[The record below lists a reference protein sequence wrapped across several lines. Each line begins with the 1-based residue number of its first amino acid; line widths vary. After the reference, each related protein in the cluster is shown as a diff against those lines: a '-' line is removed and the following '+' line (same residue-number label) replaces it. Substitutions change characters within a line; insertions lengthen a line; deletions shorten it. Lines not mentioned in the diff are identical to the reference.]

1 MKKAFILFLAVL
13 MLALLA
19 SCRTKVPKAKAEP
32 FVPEPSPAPLPE
44 VLPEPSPEPAPE
56 PQPTPEPTPEP
67 SPEPEPAA
75 PAWNTGDIGP
85 GGGLVFECNGLFLET
100 GEPIYEAGTFDV
112 ATALVQEPYRLPE
125 IGELVNL
132 YWDLVEP
139 GLLDIE
145 WTYYWSGT
153 EVDADSVMV
162 MNFDTGFEGRFYKNM
177 DFVSVI
183 PVRELH

>member
-1 MKKAFILFLAVL
+1 MKKALVLLLAVL

-19 SCRTKVPKAKAEP
+19 SCRTTVPEAEA

-56 PQPTPEPTPEP
+56 PQPSPEPT
-67 SPEPEPAA
+67 PEPEPAA
-75 PAWNTGDIGP
+75 PSWNTGDIGP
-85 GGGLVFECNGLFLET
+85 DGGLVFECNGLFLET

-112 ATALVQEPYRLPE
+112 ASALLKEPYRLPE

>member
-1 MKKAFILFLAVL
+1 MKKALVLLLAVL

-19 SCRTKVPKAKAEP
+19 SCRTTVAEAEA

-56 PQPTPEPTPEP
+56 PQPSPEPT
-67 SPEPEPAA
+67 PEPEPAA
-75 PAWNTGDIGP
+75 PSWNTGDIGP
-85 GGGLVFECNGLFLET
+85 DVGLVFECNGLFLET

-112 ATALVQEPYRLPE
+112 ASALLKEPYRLPE

>member
-19 SCRTKVPKAKAEP
+19 SCRTTVPKTE
-32 FVPEPSPAPLPE
+32 PEPTEAE
-44 VLPEPSPEPAPE
+44 VVIPDPEPAP
-56 PQPTPEPTPEP
+56 Q
-67 SPEPEPAA
+67 PEPEPEPQPEPTAPVPTAPEPTA
-75 PAWNTGDIGP
+75 PAWKTGDIGP
-85 GGGLVFECNGLFLET
+85 GGGIVFECSGLFLET
-100 GEPIYEAGTFDV
+100 GEPIYEAGAFDE
-112 ATALVQEPYRLPE
+112 AKALVPEPYRLPE

-132 YWDLVEP
+132 FWDLVEP
-139 GLLDIE
+139 GLLDID
-145 WTYYWSGT
+145 WTYYWSCT

>member
-1 MKKAFILFLAVL
+1 MKKAFAVFLAVL

-19 SCRTKVPKAKAEP
+19 SCRTTAEQAATEAAEVEVFIP
-32 FVPEPSPAPLPE
+32 ELYPEQSTEPTPEPTT
-44 VLPEPSPEPAPE
+44 EPSPEP
-56 PQPTPEPTPEP
+56 QPT
-67 SPEPEPAA
+67 A
-75 PAWNTGDIGP
+75 PAWNIGDIGP
-85 GGGLVFECNGLFLET
+85 DGGLVFECGGLFLEA
-100 GEPIYEAGTFDV
+100 GEPVYEAGKYDD
-112 ATALVQEPYRLPE
+112 AAALVQEPYRLPE

-139 GLLDIE
+139 GLLDID
-145 WTYYWSGT
+145 WTYYWSKT

-162 MNFDTGFEGRFYKNM
+162 MNFDTGFEGRFYKEM